1 MPLCENLGL
10 WSWQRSQCSITRII
24 SVLEKRYWFPGTKA
38 RTDLGCQTLETHTVT
53 IEVGRCL
60 TGKTEP
66 LPQNCIAICHQ
77 QMISVLVFSRNATPH
92 KQHLPKAYLDNT
104 KDVAATS
111 AISRTC
117 PTSATEHISLLSVF
131 KVKSAPEN
139 ISVLGYEVNY
149 FNTNTSH
156 VHFSF
161 TSDTMC

>member
-1 MPLCENLGL
+1 
-10 WSWQRSQCSITRII
+10 
-24 SVLEKRYWFPGTKA
+24 
-38 RTDLGCQTLETHTVT
+38 
-53 IEVGRCL
+53 
-60 TGKTEP
+60 
-66 LPQNCIAICHQ
+66 
-77 QMISVLVFSRNATPH
+77 MISVLMFSRNATPH
-92 KQHLPKAYLDNT
+92 KKHLPNAYLENT

-131 KVKSAPEN
+131 KVKSAAEN

-149 FNTNTSH
+149 LNTNTSH